1 MNNNIDANVFFYG
14 AFEKPL
20 LFFLRDTLNALI
32 TETPKAI
39 FMDIG
44 ANVGHH
50 SIFLSKFASQVL
62 AFEPYPKVNMQ
73 FKQQIA
79 HNNISNIQIFET
91 GLSDR
96 RETLNYY
103 APTGNNEGIGS
114 FDESSISKGNTSYG
128 KLELQ
133 EGDQVIESDSW
144 KDIKLIKI
152 DVEGFE
158 KKVIKGLSRTIEEER
173 PVIVCEITYGQPL
186 SFVSIEELESYLPK
200 NIKNKVLLEGV
211 AVGSK
216 ISTGKIKK
224 MFSLDSR
231 DSYSKVNKFN
241 KGDILVTEMT
251 DPDWEPIMKLSSGII
266 TNKGGRTC
274 HASIVARELGMN
286 NTIFKNHFCCFG
298 STHSQLIFF
307 FPRIKTRS
315 SSFNNKCCH
324 SAIISF
330 VSISCN
336 NNCNIG

>member
-1 MNNNIDANVFFYG
+1 MNSAFLNFLAFLWTTAGNNQTWRKFLYRQLRRNGKTPDYAFSKDFYGLKYKGNLNNNIDANVFFYG

-114 FDESSISKGNTSYG
+114 FDESSIGKGNTSYG

-144 KDIKLIKI
+144 KNIKLIKI

-158 KKVIKGLSRTIEEER
+158 KKVIKGLMRTIEEER
-173 PVIVCEITYGQPL
+173 PVIVCEITYGQQL
-186 SFVSIEELESYLPK
+186 SFVSIKELSSYLPQNYEILTFNTRK
-200 NIKNKVLLEGV
+200 LD
-211 AVGSK
+211 GSK
-216 ISTGKIKK
+216 DKRKGSLAKRSGFYELISLKQW
-224 MFSLDSR
+224 R
-231 DSYSKVNKFN
+231 
-241 KGDILVTEMT
+241 
-251 DPDWEPIMKLSSGII
+251 SSGQDDIVMIPNEKSTII
-266 TNKGGRTC
+266 PRQTEK
-274 HASIVARELGMN
+274 
-286 NTIFKNHFCCFG
+286 
-298 STHSQLIFF
+298 HS
-307 FPRIKTRS
+307 
-315 SSFNNKCCH
+315 
-324 SAIISF
+324 
-330 VSISCN
+330 
-336 NNCNIG
+336 

>member
-1 MNNNIDANVFFYG
+1 MAFLWTTAGNNQTWRKFLYRQLRRNGKTPDYAFSKDFYGLKYKGNLNNNIDANVFFYG

-114 FDESSISKGNTSYG
+114 FDESSIGKGNTSYG

-144 KDIKLIKI
+144 KNIKLIKI

-173 PVIVCEITYGQPL
+173 PVIVCEITYGQQF
-186 SFVSIEELESYLPK
+186 SFVSIEELSSYLPQNYEILTFNTRK
-200 NIKNKVLLEGV
+200 LD
-211 AVGSK
+211 GSK
-216 ISTGKIKK
+216 DKRKGSLAKRSGFYELISLKQW
-224 MFSLDSR
+224 R
-231 DSYSKVNKFN
+231 
-241 KGDILVTEMT
+241 
-251 DPDWEPIMKLSSGII
+251 SSGQDDIVMIPNEKSTII
-266 TNKGGRTC
+266 PRQT
-274 HASIVARELGMN
+274 EE
-286 NTIFKNHFCCFG
+286 
-298 STHSQLIFF
+298 HS
-307 FPRIKTRS
+307 
-315 SSFNNKCCH
+315 
-324 SAIISF
+324 
-330 VSISCN
+330 
-336 NNCNIG
+336 

>member
-1 MNNNIDANVFFYG
+1 MNSAFLNFLAFLWTTAGNNQTWRKFLYRQLRRNGKTPDYAFSKDFYGLKYKGNLNNNIDANVFFYG

-79 HNNISNIQIFET
+79 HNNISNIQIFEI

-114 FDESSISKGNTSYG
+114 FDESSIGKGNTSYG
-128 KLELQ
+128 KLELR

-144 KDIKLIKI
+144 KNIKLIKI

-158 KKVIKGLSRTIEEER
+158 KKVIKGLTRTIEEER
-173 PVIVCEITYGQPL
+173 PVIVCEITYGQQL
-186 SFVSIEELESYLPK
+186 SFVSIEELSSYLPK
-200 NIKNKVLLEGV
+200 NYEILTFNTRKLD
-211 AVGSK
+211 GSK
-216 ISTGKIKK
+216 DKRKGSLAKRSGFYELISLKQWRRSGQ
-224 MFSLDSR
+224 D
-231 DSYSKVNKFN
+231 
-241 KGDILVTEMT
+241 DIVMIPNEKSTIIPRQTE
-251 DPDWEPIMKLSSGII
+251 K
-266 TNKGGRTC
+266 
-274 HASIVARELGMN
+274 
-286 NTIFKNHFCCFG
+286 
-298 STHSQLIFF
+298 HS
-307 FPRIKTRS
+307 
-315 SSFNNKCCH
+315 
-324 SAIISF
+324 
-330 VSISCN
+330 
-336 NNCNIG
+336 

>member
-1 MNNNIDANVFFYG
+1 MNSAFLNFLAFLWTTAGNNQTWRKFLYRQLRRNGKTPDYAFSKDFYGLKYKGNLNNNIDANVFFYG

-73 FKQQIA
+73 FKKQIA

-114 FDESSISKGNTSYG
+114 FDESSIGKGNTSYG

-133 EGDQVIESDSW
+133 EGDQVIASDSW
-144 KDIKLIKI
+144 KNIKLIKI

-173 PVIVCEITYGQPL
+173 PVIVCEITYGQQL
-186 SFVSIEELESYLPK
+186 SFVSIEELSSYLPK
-200 NIKNKVLLEGV
+200 NYEILTFDTRKLD
-211 AVGSK
+211 GSK
-216 ISTGKIKK
+216 DKRKGSLAKRSGFYELISLKQW
-224 MFSLDSR
+224 R
-231 DSYSKVNKFN
+231 
-241 KGDILVTEMT
+241 
-251 DPDWEPIMKLSSGII
+251 SSGQDDIVMIPNEKSTII
-266 TNKGGRTC
+266 PRQTEK
-274 HASIVARELGMN
+274 
-286 NTIFKNHFCCFG
+286 
-298 STHSQLIFF
+298 HS
-307 FPRIKTRS
+307 
-315 SSFNNKCCH
+315 
-324 SAIISF
+324 
-330 VSISCN
+330 
-336 NNCNIG
+336 

>member
-1 MNNNIDANVFFYG
+1 MNSAFLNFLVFLWKTAGISQTWRKFLYRQLRRNGKTPDYAFSKDFYGLKYKGNLNNNIDANVFFYG

-114 FDESSISKGNTSYG
+114 FDESSIGKGNTSYG

-133 EGDQVIESDSW
+133 EGDQVMASDSW
-144 KDIKLIKI
+144 KNIKLIKI

-158 KKVIKGLSRTIEEER
+158 KKVIKGLTRTIEEER
-173 PVIVCEITYGQPL
+173 PVIVCEITYGQQL
-186 SFVSIEELESYLPK
+186 SFVSIEELSSYLPQNYEILTFNTRK
-200 NIKNKVLLEGV
+200 LD
-211 AVGSK
+211 GSK
-216 ISTGKIKK
+216 DKRKGSLAKRSGFYELISLKQW
-224 MFSLDSR
+224 R
-231 DSYSKVNKFN
+231 
-241 KGDILVTEMT
+241 
-251 DPDWEPIMKLSSGII
+251 SSGQDDIVMIPNEKSTII
-266 TNKGGRTC
+266 PRQTEK
-274 HASIVARELGMN
+274 
-286 NTIFKNHFCCFG
+286 
-298 STHSQLIFF
+298 HS
-307 FPRIKTRS
+307 
-315 SSFNNKCCH
+315 
-324 SAIISF
+324 
-330 VSISCN
+330 
-336 NNCNIG
+336 

>member
-1 MNNNIDANVFFYG
+1 MNSAFLNFLVFLWKTAGNNPTWRKFLYRQLRRNGQTPDYAFSKDFYGLKYKGNLNNNIDANVFFYG

-44 ANVGHH
+44 ANIGHH

-114 FDESSISKGNTSYG
+114 FDESSIGKGNTSYG

-133 EGDQVIESDSW
+133 EGDQVMASDSW
-144 KDIKLIKI
+144 KNIKLIKI

-173 PVIVCEITYGQPL
+173 PVIVCEITYGQQL
-186 SFVSIEELESYLPK
+186 SFVSIEELSSYLPQNYEILTFNTRK
-200 NIKNKVLLEGV
+200 LD
-211 AVGSK
+211 GSK
-216 ISTGKIKK
+216 DKRKGSLAKRSGFYELISLKQW
-224 MFSLDSR
+224 R
-231 DSYSKVNKFN
+231 
-241 KGDILVTEMT
+241 
-251 DPDWEPIMKLSSGII
+251 SSGQDDIVMIPNEKSTII
-266 TNKGGRTC
+266 PRQTEK
-274 HASIVARELGMN
+274 
-286 NTIFKNHFCCFG
+286 
-298 STHSQLIFF
+298 HS
-307 FPRIKTRS
+307 
-315 SSFNNKCCH
+315 
-324 SAIISF
+324 
-330 VSISCN
+330 
-336 NNCNIG
+336 

>member
-1 MNNNIDANVFFYG
+1 MNSAFLNFLAFLWTTAGNNQTWRKFLYRQLRRNGKTPDYAFSKDFYGLKYKGNLNNNIDANVFFYG

-32 TETPKAI
+32 TETPEAI

-79 HNNISNIQIFET
+79 HNNISNIQIFEI

-114 FDESSISKGNTSYG
+114 FDESSIGKGNTSYG
-128 KLELQ
+128 KLELR

-144 KDIKLIKI
+144 KNIKLIKI

-158 KKVIKGLSRTIEEER
+158 KKVIKGLKRTIEEER
-173 PVIVCEITYGQPL
+173 PVIVCEITYGQQL
-186 SFVSIEELESYLPK
+186 SFVSIEELSSYLPQNYEILTFNTRK
-200 NIKNKVLLEGV
+200 LD
-211 AVGSK
+211 GSK
-216 ISTGKIKK
+216 DKRKGSLAKRSGFYELISLKQW
-224 MFSLDSR
+224 R
-231 DSYSKVNKFN
+231 
-241 KGDILVTEMT
+241 
-251 DPDWEPIMKLSSGII
+251 SSGQDDIVMIPTEKSTII
-266 TNKGGRTC
+266 PRQTEK
-274 HASIVARELGMN
+274 
-286 NTIFKNHFCCFG
+286 
-298 STHSQLIFF
+298 HS
-307 FPRIKTRS
+307 
-315 SSFNNKCCH
+315 
-324 SAIISF
+324 
-330 VSISCN
+330 
-336 NNCNIG
+336 

>member
-1 MNNNIDANVFFYG
+1 MAFLWTTAGNNQTWRKFLYRQLRRNGKTPDYAFSKDFYGLKYKGNLNNNIDANVFFYG

-20 LFFLRDTLNALI
+20 LFFLRDTLNALK

-144 KDIKLIKI
+144 KNIKLIKI

-173 PVIVCEITYGQPL
+173 PVIVCEITYGQQL
-186 SFVSIEELESYLPK
+186 SFVSIEELTSYLPQNYEILTFNTRK
-200 NIKNKVLLEGV
+200 LD
-211 AVGSK
+211 GSK
-216 ISTGKIKK
+216 DKRKGSLAKRSGFYELISLKQW
-224 MFSLDSR
+224 R
-231 DSYSKVNKFN
+231 
-241 KGDILVTEMT
+241 
-251 DPDWEPIMKLSSGII
+251 SSGQDDIVMIPNEKSTII
-266 TNKGGRTC
+266 PRQTEK
-274 HASIVARELGMN
+274 
-286 NTIFKNHFCCFG
+286 
-298 STHSQLIFF
+298 HS
-307 FPRIKTRS
+307 
-315 SSFNNKCCH
+315 
-324 SAIISF
+324 
-330 VSISCN
+330 
-336 NNCNIG
+336 

>member
-1 MNNNIDANVFFYG
+1 MNSAFLNFLAFLWTTAGNNQTWRKFLYRQLRRNGKTPDYAFSKDFYGLKYKGNLNNNIDANVFFYG

-114 FDESSISKGNTSYG
+114 FDESSIGKGNTSYG

-144 KDIKLIKI
+144 KNIKLIKI

-158 KKVIKGLSRTIEEER
+158 KKVIKGLKRTIEEER
-173 PVIVCEITYGQPL
+173 PVIVCEITYGQQL
-186 SFVSIEELESYLPK
+186 SFVSIEELSSYLPQNYEILTFNTRK
-200 NIKNKVLLEGV
+200 LD
-211 AVGSK
+211 GSK
-216 ISTGKIKK
+216 DKRKGSLAKRSGFYELISLKQW
-224 MFSLDSR
+224 R
-231 DSYSKVNKFN
+231 
-241 KGDILVTEMT
+241 
-251 DPDWEPIMKLSSGII
+251 SSGQDDIVMIPNEKSTII
-266 TNKGGRTC
+266 PRQTEK
-274 HASIVARELGMN
+274 
-286 NTIFKNHFCCFG
+286 
-298 STHSQLIFF
+298 HS
-307 FPRIKTRS
+307 
-315 SSFNNKCCH
+315 
-324 SAIISF
+324 
-330 VSISCN
+330 
-336 NNCNIG
+336 

>member
-1 MNNNIDANVFFYG
+1 MHSAFLNFLVFLWTTAGNNQTWRKFLYRQLRRNGQTPDYAFSKDFYGLKYKGNLNNNIDANVFFYG

-79 HNNISNIQIFET
+79 HNNISNIQIFEN

-114 FDESSISKGNTSYG
+114 FDESSIGKGNTSYG

-144 KDIKLIKI
+144 KNIKLIKI

-173 PVIVCEITYGQPL
+173 PVIVCEITYGQQL
-186 SFVSIEELESYLPK
+186 SFVSIEQLKSYLPK
-200 NIKNKVLLEGV
+200 NYEILTFNTRKLD
-211 AVGSK
+211 GSK
-216 ISTGKIKK
+216 DKRKGSLAKRSGFYELISLTQW
-224 MFSLDSR
+224 R
-231 DSYSKVNKFN
+231 
-241 KGDILVTEMT
+241 
-251 DPDWEPIMKLSSGII
+251 SSGQDDIVMIPNEKSTII
-266 TNKGGRTC
+266 PRQTEK
-274 HASIVARELGMN
+274 
-286 NTIFKNHFCCFG
+286 
-298 STHSQLIFF
+298 HS
-307 FPRIKTRS
+307 
-315 SSFNNKCCH
+315 
-324 SAIISF
+324 
-330 VSISCN
+330 
-336 NNCNIG
+336 

>member
-1 MNNNIDANVFFYG
+1 MNSAFLNFLVFLWKTAGNNPTWRKFLYRQLRRNGKTPDYAFSKDFYGLKYKGNLNNNIDANVFFYG

-44 ANVGHH
+44 ANIGHH

-79 HNNISNIQIFET
+79 HNNISNIQIFEI

-114 FDESSISKGNTSYG
+114 FDESSIGKGNTSFG
-128 KLELQ
+128 QLELH

-144 KDIKLIKI
+144 KNIKLIKI

-158 KKVIKGLSRTIEEER
+158 KKVIKGLTRTIEEER
-173 PVIVCEITYGQPL
+173 PVIVCEITYGQQL
-186 SFVSIEELESYLPK
+186 SFVSIEELSSYLPQNYEILTFNTRK
-200 NIKNKVLLEGV
+200 LD
-211 AVGSK
+211 GSK
-216 ISTGKIKK
+216 DKRKGSLAKRSGFYELISLKQW
-224 MFSLDSR
+224 R
-231 DSYSKVNKFN
+231 
-241 KGDILVTEMT
+241 
-251 DPDWEPIMKLSSGII
+251 SSGQDDIVMIPNEKSTII
-266 TNKGGRTC
+266 PRQTEK
-274 HASIVARELGMN
+274 
-286 NTIFKNHFCCFG
+286 
-298 STHSQLIFF
+298 HS
-307 FPRIKTRS
+307 
-315 SSFNNKCCH
+315 
-324 SAIISF
+324 
-330 VSISCN
+330 
-336 NNCNIG
+336 

>member
-1 MNNNIDANVFFYG
+1 MNSAFLNFLAFLWTTAGNNQTWRKFLYRQLRRNGKTPDYAFSKDFYGLKYKGNLNNNIDANVFFYG

-32 TETPKAI
+32 TETPEAI

-79 HNNISNIQIFET
+79 HNNISNIQIFEI

-114 FDESSISKGNTSYG
+114 FDESSIGKGNTSYG
-128 KLELQ
+128 KLELR

-144 KDIKLIKI
+144 KNIKLIKI

-158 KKVIKGLSRTIEEER
+158 KKVIKGLKRTIEEER
-173 PVIVCEITYGQPL
+173 PVIVCEITYGQQL
-186 SFVSIEELESYLPK
+186 SFVSIEELSSYLPK
-200 NIKNKVLLEGV
+200 NYEILTFNTRKLD
-211 AVGSK
+211 GSK
-216 ISTGKIKK
+216 DKRKGSLAKRSGFYELISLKQWRRSGQ
-224 MFSLDSR
+224 D
-231 DSYSKVNKFN
+231 
-241 KGDILVTEMT
+241 DIVMIPNEKSTIIPRQTE
-251 DPDWEPIMKLSSGII
+251 K
-266 TNKGGRTC
+266 
-274 HASIVARELGMN
+274 
-286 NTIFKNHFCCFG
+286 
-298 STHSQLIFF
+298 HS
-307 FPRIKTRS
+307 
-315 SSFNNKCCH
+315 
-324 SAIISF
+324 
-330 VSISCN
+330 
-336 NNCNIG
+336 

>member
-1 MNNNIDANVFFYG
+1 LAFLWTTAGNNQTWRKFLYRQLRRNGKTPDYAFSKDFYGLKYKGNLNNNIDANVFFYG

-114 FDESSISKGNTSYG
+114 FDESSIGKGNTSYG

-144 KDIKLIKI
+144 KNIKLIKI

-158 KKVIKGLSRTIEEER
+158 KKVIKGLTRTIEEER
-173 PVIVCEITYGQPL
+173 PVIVCEITYGQQL
-186 SFVSIEELESYLPK
+186 SFVSIEELSSYLPQNYEILTFNTRK
-200 NIKNKVLLEGV
+200 LD
-211 AVGSK
+211 GSK
-216 ISTGKIKK
+216 DKRKGSLAKRSGFYELISLKQW
-224 MFSLDSR
+224 R
-231 DSYSKVNKFN
+231 
-241 KGDILVTEMT
+241 
-251 DPDWEPIMKLSSGII
+251 SSGQDDIVMIPNEKSTII
-266 TNKGGRTC
+266 PRQTEK
-274 HASIVARELGMN
+274 
-286 NTIFKNHFCCFG
+286 
-298 STHSQLIFF
+298 HS
-307 FPRIKTRS
+307 
-315 SSFNNKCCH
+315 
-324 SAIISF
+324 
-330 VSISCN
+330 
-336 NNCNIG
+336 

>member
-1 MNNNIDANVFFYG
+1 MVFLWKTAGNNQTWRKFLYRQLRRNGKTTDYTFSKDFYGLKYKGNLNNNIDANVFFYG

-114 FDESSISKGNTSYG
+114 FDESSIGKGNTSYG

-144 KDIKLIKI
+144 KNIKLIKI

-158 KKVIKGLSRTIEEER
+158 KKVIKGLTRTIEEER
-173 PVIVCEITYGQPL
+173 PVIVCEITYGQQL
-186 SFVSIEELESYLPK
+186 SFVSIEELSSYLPQNYEILTFNTRK
-200 NIKNKVLLEGV
+200 LD
-211 AVGSK
+211 GSK
-216 ISTGKIKK
+216 DKRKGSLAKRSGFYELISLKQW
-224 MFSLDSR
+224 R
-231 DSYSKVNKFN
+231 
-241 KGDILVTEMT
+241 
-251 DPDWEPIMKLSSGII
+251 SSGQDDIVMIPNEKSTII
-266 TNKGGRTC
+266 PRQTEK
-274 HASIVARELGMN
+274 
-286 NTIFKNHFCCFG
+286 
-298 STHSQLIFF
+298 HS
-307 FPRIKTRS
+307 
-315 SSFNNKCCH
+315 
-324 SAIISF
+324 
-330 VSISCN
+330 
-336 NNCNIG
+336 

>member
-1 MNNNIDANVFFYG
+1 MNSAFINFLAFLWTTAGNNQTWRKFLYRQLRRNGKTPDYAFSKDFYGLKYKGNLNNNIDANVFFYG

-114 FDESSISKGNTSYG
+114 FDESSIGKGNTSYG

-144 KDIKLIKI
+144 KNIKLIKI

-158 KKVIKGLSRTIEEER
+158 KKVIKGLTRTIEEER
-173 PVIVCEITYGQPL
+173 PVIVCEITYGQQL
-186 SFVSIEELESYLPK
+186 SFVSIEELSSYLPK
-200 NIKNKVLLEGV
+200 NYEILTFNTRKLD
-211 AVGSK
+211 GSK
-216 ISTGKIKK
+216 DKRKGSLAKRSGFYELISLTQW
-224 MFSLDSR
+224 R
-231 DSYSKVNKFN
+231 
-241 KGDILVTEMT
+241 
-251 DPDWEPIMKLSSGII
+251 SSGQDDIVMIPNEKSTII
-266 TNKGGRTC
+266 PRQTEK
-274 HASIVARELGMN
+274 
-286 NTIFKNHFCCFG
+286 
-298 STHSQLIFF
+298 HS
-307 FPRIKTRS
+307 
-315 SSFNNKCCH
+315 
-324 SAIISF
+324 
-330 VSISCN
+330 
-336 NNCNIG
+336 

>member
-1 MNNNIDANVFFYG
+1 MNSAFLNFLVFLWKTAGNNQTWRKFLYRQLRRNGKTPDYAFSKDFYGLKYKGNLNNNIDANVFFYG

-32 TETPKAI
+32 TETPKTI

-114 FDESSISKGNTSYG
+114 FDESSIGKGNTSYG

-144 KDIKLIKI
+144 KNIKLIKI

-173 PVIVCEITYGQPL
+173 PVIVCEITYGQQL
-186 SFVSIEELESYLPK
+186 SFGSIEELSSYLPQNYEILTFNTRK
-200 NIKNKVLLEGV
+200 LD
-211 AVGSK
+211 GSK
-216 ISTGKIKK
+216 DKRKGSLAKRSGFYELISLKQW
-224 MFSLDSR
+224 R
-231 DSYSKVNKFN
+231 
-241 KGDILVTEMT
+241 
-251 DPDWEPIMKLSSGII
+251 SSGQDDIVMIPNEKSTII
-266 TNKGGRTC
+266 PRQTEK
-274 HASIVARELGMN
+274 
-286 NTIFKNHFCCFG
+286 
-298 STHSQLIFF
+298 HS
-307 FPRIKTRS
+307 
-315 SSFNNKCCH
+315 
-324 SAIISF
+324 
-330 VSISCN
+330 
-336 NNCNIG
+336 

>member
-1 MNNNIDANVFFYG
+1 MNSAFLNFLAFLWTTAGNNQTWRKFLYRQLRRNGKTPDYAFSKDFYGLKYKGNLNNNIDANVFFYG

-79 HNNISNIQIFET
+79 HNSISNIQIFET

-114 FDESSISKGNTSYG
+114 FDESSIGKGNTSYG

-144 KDIKLIKI
+144 KNIKLIKI

-173 PVIVCEITYGQPL
+173 PVIVCEITYGQQL
-186 SFVSIEELESYLPK
+186 SFVSIEELSSYLPQNYEILTFNTRK
-200 NIKNKVLLEGV
+200 LD
-211 AVGSK
+211 GSK
-216 ISTGKIKK
+216 DKRKGSLAKRSGFYELISLKQW
-224 MFSLDSR
+224 R
-231 DSYSKVNKFN
+231 
-241 KGDILVTEMT
+241 
-251 DPDWEPIMKLSSGII
+251 SSGQDDIVMIPTEKSTII
-266 TNKGGRTC
+266 PRQTEK
-274 HASIVARELGMN
+274 
-286 NTIFKNHFCCFG
+286 
-298 STHSQLIFF
+298 HS
-307 FPRIKTRS
+307 
-315 SSFNNKCCH
+315 
-324 SAIISF
+324 
-330 VSISCN
+330 
-336 NNCNIG
+336 

>member
-1 MNNNIDANVFFYG
+1 MNSTFLNILVFLWKTAGNNPTWRKFLYRQLRRNGKTPDYAFSKDFYGLEYKGNLNNNIDANVFFYG

-20 LFFLRDTLNALI
+20 LFFLRDTLNALK

-62 AFEPYPKVNMQ
+62 AFEPYPKVNIQ

-79 HNNISNIQIFET
+79 HNNISNIQIFEN

-114 FDESSISKGNTSYG
+114 FDESSIGKGNTSYG
-128 KLELQ
+128 QLELQ

-144 KDIKLIKI
+144 KNIKLIKI

-173 PVIVCEITYGQPL
+173 PVIVCEITYGQQL
-186 SFVSIEELESYLPK
+186 SFVSIEELCSYLPQNYEILTFNTRK
-200 NIKNKVLLEGV
+200 LD
-211 AVGSK
+211 GSK
-216 ISTGKIKK
+216 DKRKGSLAKRSGFYELISLKQW
-224 MFSLDSR
+224 R
-231 DSYSKVNKFN
+231 
-241 KGDILVTEMT
+241 
-251 DPDWEPIMKLSSGII
+251 SSGQDDIVMIPIEKSTII
-266 TNKGGRTC
+266 PRQTEK
-274 HASIVARELGMN
+274 
-286 NTIFKNHFCCFG
+286 
-298 STHSQLIFF
+298 HS
-307 FPRIKTRS
+307 
-315 SSFNNKCCH
+315 
-324 SAIISF
+324 
-330 VSISCN
+330 
-336 NNCNIG
+336 

>member
-1 MNNNIDANVFFYG
+1 MNSAFLNFLVFLWKTAGNNPTWRKFLYRQLRRNGKTPDYAFSKDFYGLKYKGNLNNNIDANVFFYG

-79 HNNISNIQIFET
+79 HNNISNIQIFEI

-114 FDESSISKGNTSYG
+114 FDESSIGKGNTSYG

-144 KDIKLIKI
+144 KNIKLIKI

-173 PVIVCEITYGQPL
+173 PVIVCEITYGQQL
-186 SFVSIEELESYLPK
+186 SFVSIEELSSYLPQNYEILTFNTRK
-200 NIKNKVLLEGV
+200 LD
-211 AVGSK
+211 GSK
-216 ISTGKIKK
+216 DKRKGSLAKRSGFYELISLKQW
-224 MFSLDSR
+224 R
-231 DSYSKVNKFN
+231 
-241 KGDILVTEMT
+241 
-251 DPDWEPIMKLSSGII
+251 SSGQDDIVMIPNEKSTII
-266 TNKGGRTC
+266 PRQTEK
-274 HASIVARELGMN
+274 
-286 NTIFKNHFCCFG
+286 
-298 STHSQLIFF
+298 HS
-307 FPRIKTRS
+307 
-315 SSFNNKCCH
+315 
-324 SAIISF
+324 
-330 VSISCN
+330 
-336 NNCNIG
+336 

>member
-1 MNNNIDANVFFYG
+1 MNSAFLNFLVFLWKTAGNNQTWRKFLYRQLRRNGKTPDYAFSKDFYGLKYKGNLNNNIDANVFFYG

-114 FDESSISKGNTSYG
+114 FDESSIGKGNTSYG

-144 KDIKLIKI
+144 KNIKLIKI

-173 PVIVCEITYGQPL
+173 PVIVCEITYGQQL
-186 SFVSIEELESYLPK
+186 SFVSIEELSSYLPQNYEILTFNTRK
-200 NIKNKVLLEGV
+200 LD
-211 AVGSK
+211 GSK
-216 ISTGKIKK
+216 DKRKGSLAKRSGFYELISLKQW
-224 MFSLDSR
+224 R
-231 DSYSKVNKFN
+231 
-241 KGDILVTEMT
+241 
-251 DPDWEPIMKLSSGII
+251 SSGQDDIVMIPNEKSTII
-266 TNKGGRTC
+266 PRQTEK
-274 HASIVARELGMN
+274 
-286 NTIFKNHFCCFG
+286 
-298 STHSQLIFF
+298 HS
-307 FPRIKTRS
+307 
-315 SSFNNKCCH
+315 
-324 SAIISF
+324 
-330 VSISCN
+330 
-336 NNCNIG
+336 

>member
-1 MNNNIDANVFFYG
+1 MNSAFLNFLAFLWTTAGNNQTWRKFLYRQLRRNGKTPDYAFSKDFYGLKYKGNLNNNIDANVFFYG

-32 TETPKAI
+32 TETPEAI

-79 HNNISNIQIFET
+79 HNNISNIQIFEI

-114 FDESSISKGNTSYG
+114 FDESSIGKGNTSYG
-128 KLELQ
+128 KLELR

-144 KDIKLIKI
+144 KNIKLIKI

-158 KKVIKGLSRTIEEER
+158 KKVIKGLKRTIEEER
-173 PVIVCEITYGQPL
+173 PVIVCEITYGQQF
-186 SFVSIEELESYLPK
+186 SFVSIEELSSYLPQNYEILTFNTRK
-200 NIKNKVLLEGV
+200 LD
-211 AVGSK
+211 GSK
-216 ISTGKIKK
+216 DKRKGSLAKRSGFYELISLKQW
-224 MFSLDSR
+224 R
-231 DSYSKVNKFN
+231 
-241 KGDILVTEMT
+241 
-251 DPDWEPIMKLSSGII
+251 SSGQDDIVMIPNEKSKII
-266 TNKGGRTC
+266 PRQT
-274 HASIVARELGMN
+274 E
-286 NTIFKNHFCCFG
+286 KN
-298 STHSQLIFF
+298 S
-307 FPRIKTRS
+307 
-315 SSFNNKCCH
+315 
-324 SAIISF
+324 
-330 VSISCN
+330 
-336 NNCNIG
+336 

>member
-1 MNNNIDANVFFYG
+1 MNSAFINFLAFLWTTAGNNPTWRKFLYRQLRRNGKTPDYAFSKDFYGLKYKGNLNNNIDANVFFYG

-114 FDESSISKGNTSYG
+114 FDESSIGKGNTSYG

-144 KDIKLIKI
+144 KNIKLIKI

-158 KKVIKGLSRTIEEER
+158 KKVIKGLARTIEEER
-173 PVIVCEITYGQPL
+173 PVIVCEITYGQQL
-186 SFVSIEELESYLPK
+186 SFVSIEELSSYLPK
-200 NIKNKVLLEGV
+200 NYEILTFNTRKLD
-211 AVGSK
+211 GSK
-216 ISTGKIKK
+216 DKRKG
-224 MFSLDSR
+224 SLAKRSGFYELIFLKQWR
-231 DSYSKVNKFN
+231 
-241 KGDILVTEMT
+241 
-251 DPDWEPIMKLSSGII
+251 SSGQDDIVMIPNEKSTII
-266 TNKGGRTC
+266 PRQTEK
-274 HASIVARELGMN
+274 
-286 NTIFKNHFCCFG
+286 
-298 STHSQLIFF
+298 HS
-307 FPRIKTRS
+307 
-315 SSFNNKCCH
+315 
-324 SAIISF
+324 
-330 VSISCN
+330 
-336 NNCNIG
+336 

>member
-1 MNNNIDANVFFYG
+1 MNSAFLNFLAFLWTTAGNNQTWRKFLYRQLRRNGKTPDYAFSKDFYGLKYKGNLNNNIDANVFFYG

-79 HNNISNIQIFET
+79 HNSISNIQIFET

-114 FDESSISKGNTSYG
+114 FDESSIGKGNTSYG

-144 KDIKLIKI
+144 KNIKLIKI

-173 PVIVCEITYGQPL
+173 PVIVCEITYGQQL
-186 SFVSIEELESYLPK
+186 SFVSIEELSSYLPQNYEILTFNTRK
-200 NIKNKVLLEGV
+200 LD
-211 AVGSK
+211 GSK
-216 ISTGKIKK
+216 DKRKGSLAKRSGFYELISLKQW
-224 MFSLDSR
+224 R
-231 DSYSKVNKFN
+231 
-241 KGDILVTEMT
+241 
-251 DPDWEPIMKLSSGII
+251 SSGQDDIVMIPNEKSTII
-266 TNKGGRTC
+266 PRQTEK
-274 HASIVARELGMN
+274 
-286 NTIFKNHFCCFG
+286 
-298 STHSQLIFF
+298 HS
-307 FPRIKTRS
+307 
-315 SSFNNKCCH
+315 
-324 SAIISF
+324 
-330 VSISCN
+330 
-336 NNCNIG
+336 

>member
-1 MNNNIDANVFFYG
+1 MNSAFLNFLAFLWTTAGNNQTWRKFLYRQLRRNGKTPDYAFSKDFYGLKYKGNLNNNIDANVFFYG

-20 LFFLRDTLNALI
+20 LFFLRDTLNALK

-50 SIFLSKFASQVL
+50 SIFLSKFASQIL

-79 HNNISNIQIFET
+79 DNKISNIQIFEN

-144 KDIKLIKI
+144 KNIKLIKI

-173 PVIVCEITYGQPL
+173 PVIVCEITYGQQL
-186 SFVSIEELESYLPK
+186 SFVSIEELSSYLPQNYEILTFNTRK
-200 NIKNKVLLEGV
+200 LD
-211 AVGSK
+211 GSK
-216 ISTGKIKK
+216 DKRKGSLAKRSGFYELISLKQW
-224 MFSLDSR
+224 R
-231 DSYSKVNKFN
+231 
-241 KGDILVTEMT
+241 
-251 DPDWEPIMKLSSGII
+251 SSGQDDIVMIPNEKSTII
-266 TNKGGRTC
+266 PRQTEK
-274 HASIVARELGMN
+274 
-286 NTIFKNHFCCFG
+286 
-298 STHSQLIFF
+298 HS
-307 FPRIKTRS
+307 
-315 SSFNNKCCH
+315 
-324 SAIISF
+324 
-330 VSISCN
+330 
-336 NNCNIG
+336 

>member
-1 MNNNIDANVFFYG
+1 MNSAFLNFLAFLWTTAGNNQAWRKFLYRQLRRNGKTPDYAFSKDFYGLKYKGNLNNNIDANVFFYG

-32 TETPKAI
+32 TESPKAI

-114 FDESSISKGNTSYG
+114 FDESSIGKGNTSYG

-144 KDIKLIKI
+144 KNIKLIKI

-173 PVIVCEITYGQPL
+173 PVIVCEITYGQQL
-186 SFVSIEELESYLPK
+186 SFVSIEELESYLPRNYEILTFNTRK
-200 NIKNKVLLEGV
+200 LDGNKNKRK
-211 AVGSK
+211 GSLAK
-216 ISTGKIKK
+216 RSGFYELISLKQW
-224 MFSLDSR
+224 R
-231 DSYSKVNKFN
+231 
-241 KGDILVTEMT
+241 
-251 DPDWEPIMKLSSGII
+251 SSGQDDIVMIPNEKSTII
-266 TNKGGRTC
+266 PRQTEK
-274 HASIVARELGMN
+274 
-286 NTIFKNHFCCFG
+286 
-298 STHSQLIFF
+298 HS
-307 FPRIKTRS
+307 
-315 SSFNNKCCH
+315 
-324 SAIISF
+324 
-330 VSISCN
+330 
-336 NNCNIG
+336 

>member
-1 MNNNIDANVFFYG
+1 MNSAFLNFLVFLWKTAGNNQTWRKFLYRQLRRNGKTPDYAFSKDFYGLKYKGNLNNNIDANVFFYG

-79 HNNISNIQIFET
+79 HNNISNIQIFEI

-114 FDESSISKGNTSYG
+114 FDESSIGKGNTSYG

-133 EGDQVIESDSW
+133 EGDQVIASDSW
-144 KDIKLIKI
+144 KNIKLIKI

-173 PVIVCEITYGQPL
+173 PVIVCEITYGQQL
-186 SFVSIEELESYLPK
+186 SFVSIEELSSYLPQ
-200 NIKNKVLLEGV
+200 NYEILTFNTRRLD
-211 AVGSK
+211 GSK
-216 ISTGKIKK
+216 DKRKGSLAKRSGFYELISLKQWRRSGQ
-224 MFSLDSR
+224 D
-231 DSYSKVNKFN
+231 
-241 KGDILVTEMT
+241 DIVMIPNEKSTIIPRQTE
-251 DPDWEPIMKLSSGII
+251 K
-266 TNKGGRTC
+266 
-274 HASIVARELGMN
+274 
-286 NTIFKNHFCCFG
+286 
-298 STHSQLIFF
+298 HS
-307 FPRIKTRS
+307 
-315 SSFNNKCCH
+315 
-324 SAIISF
+324 
-330 VSISCN
+330 
-336 NNCNIG
+336 

>member
-1 MNNNIDANVFFYG
+1 MNSAFINFLAFLWTTAGNNQTWRKFLYRQLRRNGKTPDYAFSKDFYGLKYKGNLNNNIDANVFFYG

-32 TETPKAI
+32 TETPEAI

-50 SIFLSKFASQVL
+50 SIFLSKFASHVL

-114 FDESSISKGNTSYG
+114 FDESSIGKGNTSYG

-144 KDIKLIKI
+144 KNIKLIKI

-173 PVIVCEITYGQPL
+173 PVIVCEITYGQQL
-186 SFVSIEELESYLPK
+186 SFVSIEELSSYLPQNYEILTFNTRK
-200 NIKNKVLLEGV
+200 LD
-211 AVGSK
+211 GSK
-216 ISTGKIKK
+216 DKRKGSLAKRSGFYELISLKQW
-224 MFSLDSR
+224 R
-231 DSYSKVNKFN
+231 
-241 KGDILVTEMT
+241 
-251 DPDWEPIMKLSSGII
+251 SSGQDDIVMIPNEKSTII
-266 TNKGGRTC
+266 PRQTEK
-274 HASIVARELGMN
+274 
-286 NTIFKNHFCCFG
+286 
-298 STHSQLIFF
+298 HS
-307 FPRIKTRS
+307 
-315 SSFNNKCCH
+315 
-324 SAIISF
+324 
-330 VSISCN
+330 
-336 NNCNIG
+336 

>member
-1 MNNNIDANVFFYG
+1 MNSAFLNFLAFLWTTAGNNQTWRKFLYRQLRRYGKTPDYAFSKDFYGLKYKGNLNNNIDANVFFYG

-114 FDESSISKGNTSYG
+114 FDESSIGKGNTSYG

-173 PVIVCEITYGQPL
+173 PVIVCEITYGQQL
-186 SFVSIEELESYLPK
+186 SFVSIEELVSYLPQNYEILTFNTRK
-200 NIKNKVLLEGV
+200 LD
-211 AVGSK
+211 GSK
-216 ISTGKIKK
+216 DKRKGSLAKRSGFYELISLKQW
-224 MFSLDSR
+224 R
-231 DSYSKVNKFN
+231 
-241 KGDILVTEMT
+241 
-251 DPDWEPIMKLSSGII
+251 SSGQDDIVMIPTEKSKII
-266 TNKGGRTC
+266 PRQSEK
-274 HASIVARELGMN
+274 
-286 NTIFKNHFCCFG
+286 
-298 STHSQLIFF
+298 HS
-307 FPRIKTRS
+307 
-315 SSFNNKCCH
+315 
-324 SAIISF
+324 
-330 VSISCN
+330 
-336 NNCNIG
+336 

>member
-1 MNNNIDANVFFYG
+1 MAFLWTTAGNNQTWRKFLYRQLRRNGKTPDYAFSKDFYGLKYKGNLNNNIDANVFFYG

-114 FDESSISKGNTSYG
+114 FDESSIGKGNTSYG

-144 KDIKLIKI
+144 KNIKLIKI

-173 PVIVCEITYGQPL
+173 PVIVCEITYGQQL
-186 SFVSIEELESYLPK
+186 SFVSIEELSSYLPQNYEILTFNTRK
-200 NIKNKVLLEGV
+200 LD
-211 AVGSK
+211 GSK
-216 ISTGKIKK
+216 DKRKGSLAKRSGFYELISLTQW
-224 MFSLDSR
+224 R
-231 DSYSKVNKFN
+231 
-241 KGDILVTEMT
+241 
-251 DPDWEPIMKLSSGII
+251 SSGQDDIVMIPNEKSTII
-266 TNKGGRTC
+266 PRQT
-274 HASIVARELGMN
+274 EE
-286 NTIFKNHFCCFG
+286 
-298 STHSQLIFF
+298 HS
-307 FPRIKTRS
+307 
-315 SSFNNKCCH
+315 
-324 SAIISF
+324 
-330 VSISCN
+330 
-336 NNCNIG
+336 

>member
-1 MNNNIDANVFFYG
+1 MNSAFLNFLVFLWKTAGNNQTWRKFLYRQLRRNGKTPDYAFSKDFYGLKYKGNLNNNIDANVFFYG

-20 LFFLRDTLNALI
+20 LFFLRDTLNALK

-50 SIFLSKFASQVL
+50 SIFLSKFASLVL
-62 AFEPYPKVNMQ
+62 AFEPYPKVNIQ

-114 FDESSISKGNTSYG
+114 FDESSIGKGNTSYG

-144 KDIKLIKI
+144 KNIKLIKI

-173 PVIVCEITYGQPL
+173 PVIVCEITYGQQL
-186 SFVSIEELESYLPK
+186 SFVSIEELSSYLPQNYEILTFNTRK
-200 NIKNKVLLEGV
+200 LD
-211 AVGSK
+211 GSK
-216 ISTGKIKK
+216 DKRKGSLAKRSGFYELISLKQW
-224 MFSLDSR
+224 R
-231 DSYSKVNKFN
+231 
-241 KGDILVTEMT
+241 
-251 DPDWEPIMKLSSGII
+251 SSGQDDIVMIPNEKSTII
-266 TNKGGRTC
+266 PRQTEK
-274 HASIVARELGMN
+274 
-286 NTIFKNHFCCFG
+286 
-298 STHSQLIFF
+298 HS
-307 FPRIKTRS
+307 
-315 SSFNNKCCH
+315 
-324 SAIISF
+324 
-330 VSISCN
+330 
-336 NNCNIG
+336 

>member
-1 MNNNIDANVFFYG
+1 MNSAFLNFLAFLWTTAGNNQTWRKFLYRQLRRNGKTPDYAFSKDFYGLKYKGNLNNNIDANVFFYG

-114 FDESSISKGNTSYG
+114 FDESSIGKGNTSYG

-144 KDIKLIKI
+144 KNIKLIKI

-173 PVIVCEITYGQPL
+173 PVIVCEITYGQQL
-186 SFVSIEELESYLPK
+186 SFVSIEELSSYLPQNYEILTFNTRK
-200 NIKNKVLLEGV
+200 LD
-211 AVGSK
+211 GSK
-216 ISTGKIKK
+216 DKRKGSLAKRSGFYELISLTQW
-224 MFSLDSR
+224 R
-231 DSYSKVNKFN
+231 
-241 KGDILVTEMT
+241 
-251 DPDWEPIMKLSSGII
+251 SSGQDDIVMIPNEKSTII
-266 TNKGGRTC
+266 PRQT
-274 HASIVARELGMN
+274 EE
-286 NTIFKNHFCCFG
+286 
-298 STHSQLIFF
+298 HS
-307 FPRIKTRS
+307 
-315 SSFNNKCCH
+315 
-324 SAIISF
+324 
-330 VSISCN
+330 
-336 NNCNIG
+336 